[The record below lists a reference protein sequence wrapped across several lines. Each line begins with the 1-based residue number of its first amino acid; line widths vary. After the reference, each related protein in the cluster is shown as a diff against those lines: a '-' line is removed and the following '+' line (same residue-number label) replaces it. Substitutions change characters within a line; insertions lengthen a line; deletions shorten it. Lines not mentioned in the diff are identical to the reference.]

1 MTMSRFD
8 SHVAPLRVSI
18 AVLLAARILIALF
31 VMINSHSPSVNAIM
45 LGTIIVVVI
54 CSILAGWMIG
64 LLPHARHRRTA
75 INRLKVTDVMVDF
88 ITISVLVTAVI
99 VAFPSPGPPIVTYI
113 VVAFTLIAAVSLFE
127 AATMGEFIPAKRLAV
142 LIYAPVGA
150 TVIWML

>member
-1 MTMSRFD
+1 MSRSDF
-8 SHVAPLRVSI
+8 HVAPLRVSI
-18 AVLLAARILIALF
+18 AGLLVARLLMASYVL
-31 VMINSHSPSVNAIM
+31 INSPSVKAIM

-142 LIYAPVGA
+142 LLYAPVGA
-150 TVIWML
+150 AVIWML

>member
-1 MTMSRFD
+1 MSRSEF
-8 SHVAPLRVSI
+8 HVAPLRVSI
-18 AVLLAARILIALF
+18 AGLLVARLLMASYVL
-31 VMINSHSPSVNAIM
+31 INSPSVKAIM